1 MLSTSSE
8 TLTTAADFFR
18 KNNYYVLRE
27 ALDHD
32 SIQVVSQYAELQR
45 KNNEPYFY
53 DEGRQYSGR
62 YGDLVTE
69 SILLQLQSI
78 MSEITG
84 CDLYPAFSFLRV
96 YKKGDALHKHV
107 DRNASEF
114 AVTMTIAKPGEEVW
128 PIYVESLGKEVE
140 VLLNPGEILLYKG
153 REMVHWR
160 HKLEMDYW
168 TQAMFFFVDSKGS
181 FKDHLFDKRNEIG
194 EMKNMGDLRFKMHYL
209 RGLMATK

>member
-8 TLTTAADFFR
+8 TLTNAVDFFS
-18 KNNYYVLRE
+18 KNDYYILQG
-27 ALDHD
+27 ALDHG
-32 SIQVVSQYAELQR
+32 STQVVSQYAELQR
-45 KNNEPYFY
+45 KSNEPYFY

-69 SILLQLQSI
+69 SILLQLQPIISK
-78 MSEITG
+78 ITS
-84 CDLYPAFSFLRV
+84 CDLHPAFSFLRV

-128 PIYVESLGKEVE
+128 PIYVKSQEKEIE
-140 VLLNPGEILLYKG
+140 VLLDPGDVLLYKG

-160 HKLEMDYW
+160 HQLEMAYW
-168 TQAMFFFVDSKGS
+168 IQAMFFYVDSQGP